1 MSTDP
6 TDTTTTD
13 EQATTDDTAET
24 TPAGA
29 DADADPDGGS
39 ESASGTATEERRWLT
54 DDIERTL
61 RYLFVAGLALL
72 ALIALLR
79 FYFAASATIDSLI
92 APAYRSLFQ
101 ALFNLAILLLSG
113 AGILWQA
120 NQLR

>member
-6 TDTTTTD
+6 TDTTTVD

-24 TPAGA
+24 TPAGG
-29 DADADPDGGS
+29 DSDADPDGGF
-39 ESASGTATEERRWLT
+39 ESASGTETEERRWLT

-101 ALFNLAILLLSG
+101 ALFNLTILLLSG
-113 AGILWQA
+113 AGILRQA

>member
-6 TDTTTTD
+6 TDTTTAD
-13 EQATTDDTAET
+13 EQATTDDRAET
-24 TPAGA
+24 TPVGA

-39 ESASGTATEERRWLT
+39 ESASRTATDERRWLT

>member
-29 DADADPDGGS
+29 DSDADSDGGS

>member
-6 TDTTTTD
+6 TDTTTAD

-39 ESASGTATEERRWLT
+39 ESASGTETEERRWLT

-61 RYLFVAGLALL
+61 RYLFVAGLSLL

>member
-1 MSTDP
+1 MSTDH
-6 TDTTTTD
+6 TDTTTAD

-24 TPAGA
+24 TPAA
-29 DADADPDGGS
+29 TDSDADSDPDS
-39 ESASGTATEERRWLT
+39 RAATDERRWLT

-61 RYLFVAGLALL
+61 RYLVVAGLALL

-101 ALFNLAILLLSG
+101 ALFNLTILLLSG

-120 NQLR
+120 DQLR